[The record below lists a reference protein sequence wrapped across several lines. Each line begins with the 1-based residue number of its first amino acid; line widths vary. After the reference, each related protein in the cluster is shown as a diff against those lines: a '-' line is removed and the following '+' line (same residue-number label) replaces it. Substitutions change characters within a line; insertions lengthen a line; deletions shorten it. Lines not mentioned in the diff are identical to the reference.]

1 MKSDKIKPLIEILAI
16 IALFIFFSYF
26 IQRNMELFKLLIDNS
41 IISMFIYVFIVIIA
55 VVIAPVSAMPLL
67 PIASNLWGWFTA
79 AILSIVGWTIGAL
92 IAFVIARKYGIPI
105 VKKFIPLEKI
115 EHAEALVPKQNIFW
129 SIVFLRMV
137 IPVDIL
143 SYALGLFSKI
153 SYQRYLLATMI
164 GVLPFAFVFSYLGK
178 MPFYYQLIA
187 LLIAI
192 LIFLAGWFIATKYN
206 QKNKSKKK
214 VIVSVYFWGG
224 QKFGIKIKS
233 TCQECDIS
241 IPLIKNLIKKEF
253 KGKLIK
259 VEIKPWLDNIFEV
272 FFKYKG
278 WHAPIIVVND
288 RLVSQGKLVNLNVLR
303 ETIKQELRE

>member
-1 MKSDKIKPLIEILAI
+1 MKNNKIKPLIEIAAV
-16 IALFIFFSYF
+16 IALFIFFSYI

-41 IISMFIYVFIVIIA
+41 LISMFIYIFIVIIA

-79 AILSIVGWTIGAL
+79 AILSIIGWTIGAL
-92 IAFVIARKYGIPI
+92 IAFVIARKYGMPL
-105 VKKFIPLEKI
+105 VKKLIPLEKI

-143 SYALGLFSKI
+143 SYTLGLFSKI
-153 SYQRYLLATMI
+153 SGKRYVLATII

-187 LLIAI
+187 LLIAL
-192 LIFLAGWFIATKYN
+192 LIFLAGWFIAIKHN
-206 QKNKSKKK
+206 PKNKSQKK
-214 VIVSVYFWGG
+214 ITVSVYFWGG

-233 TCQECDIS
+233 TCKECDLT

-259 VEIKPWLDNIFEV
+259 VEIKPWLNNIFKV
-272 FFKYKG
+272 FFKYRG

-288 RLVSQGKLVNLNVLR
+288 RFISQGKVVNVKALR
-303 ETIKQELRE
+303 ETIKEELRT